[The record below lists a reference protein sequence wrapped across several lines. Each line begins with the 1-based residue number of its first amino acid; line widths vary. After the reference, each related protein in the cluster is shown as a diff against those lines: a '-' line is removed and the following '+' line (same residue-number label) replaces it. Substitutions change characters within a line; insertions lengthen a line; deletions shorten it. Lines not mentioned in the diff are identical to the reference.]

1 MAFTDF
7 KDGVSFSAL
16 SATPAAFYLLGGR
29 YAFCVTATFGGGNIQ
44 LQILMPDGTT
54 YIGASAAVTTSA
66 GAAGCQVVDLPP
78 GTYQIAITTST
89 AVQGSLIRVPY
100 RAA

>member
-1 MAFTDF
+1 MAFNDWH
-7 KDGVSFSAL
+7 DGVSATAQ
-16 SATPAAFYLLGGR
+16 SATSAAFYLLGGR

-54 YIGASAAVTTSA
+54 YIGASAAITTSA
-66 GAAGCQVVDLPP
+66 GAAGTQIVDLPP
-78 GTYQIAITTST
+78 GTYQIAITTATS
-89 AVQGSLIRVPY
+89 VQYSLVRVPY